1 MHLKT
6 DQLVAYQPPSKS
18 RMPIKKNRT
27 KKKTHR
33 ADDEEN
39 ISPIDVQYN
48 PDIVDGLLQDI
59 ENQMEAK
66 CSQIKKDIDFMA
78 TSVQQAFHIELIKL
92 PNQVKQMTLR
102 RFREEYGDSLEAVT
116 RGAIGGKSNH
126 IATTAKKPH
135 GYNSVFQTPSG
146 AKGSVAATPAR
157 NPREG
162 EVILSKNGSPLGH
175 FSTVVK
181 AAKEGENS
189 ILPQTPG
196 VFVPL
201 RSGQIVDMDSV
212 ESLPDDLKEDAMR
225 KMQDMMENMQSM
237 MKKIQNTST
246 KN

>member
-1 MHLKT
+1 
-6 DQLVAYQPPSKS
+6 
-18 RMPIKKNRT
+18 MPVKKNRT
-27 KKKTHR
+27 KKKAPR
-33 ADDEEN
+33 ADDDEN

-59 ENQMEAK
+59 ELQMEAK

-116 RGAIGGKSNH
+116 RGAIGGKSNQ
-126 IATTAKKPH
+126 TVSTAKKPL
-135 GYNSVFQTPSG
+135 GNSTVFQTPSG
-146 AKGSVAATPAR
+146 SKGLNMTTPSR

-181 AAKEGENS
+181 APRDDDKGL
-189 ILPQTPG
+189 LPQTPG
-196 VFVPL
+196 IFVPL
-201 RSGQIVDMDSV
+201 SSGQIVDMESV
-212 ESLPDDLKEDAMR
+212 DSLPDDLREDAVR
-225 KMQDMMENMQSM
+225 KMQDMMSNMQSM
-237 MKKIQNTST
+237 MQKIQKPQT
-246 KN
+246 KC